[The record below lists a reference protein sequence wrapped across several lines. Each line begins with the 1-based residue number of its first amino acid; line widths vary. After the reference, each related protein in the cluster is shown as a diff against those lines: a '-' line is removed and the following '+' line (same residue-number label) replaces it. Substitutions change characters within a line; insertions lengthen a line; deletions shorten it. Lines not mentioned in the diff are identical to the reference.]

1 MDIARKFIQ
10 MGRTRSLRYALR
22 PGGKKYKTKKG
33 SKGDDTGGRVEMKRT
48 GEVYD
53 EEKLKGASVF
63 EVYERRCWEDEVYL
77 RLWNEWGGG
86 KVTMPKEKRVVV
98 DGDEAGDA
106 AGQGSS
112 K

>member
-33 SKGDDTGGRVEMKRT
+33 SNDDGGGRVQMKRT

-63 EVYERRCWEDEVYL
+63 EDYERKCWADEVYL
-77 RLWNEWGGG
+77 RLWSEWGGG
-86 KVTMPKEKRVVV
+86 KVTMPMEKRVVV
-98 DGDEAGDA
+98 DVEAAGGA